1 MAKPS
6 LREIFF
12 DNDDISSSVG
22 SKHGIYSREF
32 SGSITQRMKKM
43 LSSRFFKFAKAAS
56 YLIAHIST
64 RVYGTAMLCFGILG
78 TIMHFLGFGAG
89 EDIANPIV
97 GIIFALLSIPFLLA
111 DKPLPIFLQDF
122 KPTDLLFFEFFC
134 MKRHTVLESERRFPI
149 SVAIIIGCV
158 PALFSA
164 LIPLWQ
170 MALIIGILVCVYIGI
185 ESPEFIFFTSL
196 FSLPFLRYIPSSDI
210 VLSLALTLAVISFLT
225 KALHGRRVLYIEQ
238 YDICLGAMLLFILI
252 SGIFVKGIESF
263 SSSVRMIIL
272 ACGYFLAGNIITNRR
287 LASLAANSIVISG
300 TIASLVSVVQLIA
313 VWARSS
319 SELIVEELSA
329 VLSRADGVAVVL
341 MAAVVFAVG
350 MAAEASLR
358 YRVAYILSAAACII
372 ALIISGEVFAL
383 TSLLLGIGAYAVI
396 KSNKLP
402 WLFMPLLLLAAVLF
416 LLLPSGVLDV
426 IFKYSPSVVSA
437 KELFTLWNGSMRA
450 FADNMLVGIGIG
462 KDSFAAEM
470 ANMGIFGHHDSSNLF
485 IELGLEAGM
494 FALICFMLMLFTR
507 LKHRAHQYLYVRNSQ
522 VAMLSN
528 LSGVCLFSLLAFG
541 MINYIWSEISAY
553 YLFWCIFGIGSATLR
568 VAKNDYDDRVVYYE
582 ETSDFDSSV
591 IDIEIG

>member
-22 SKHGIYSREF
+22 SKHGIFSREF
-32 SGSITQRMKKM
+32 SGSITQRMKRM
-43 LSSRFFKFAKAAS
+43 LSSRFFKFTKAAS

-78 TIMHFLGFGAG
+78 TLMHFLGFGTGDA
-89 EDIANPIV
+89 IANPIV
-97 GIIFALLSIPFLLA
+97 GIAFALLSIPFLLT

-122 KPTDLLFFEFFC
+122 KPTDFLFFEFFC

-158 PALFSA
+158 PALLSA

-170 MALIIGILVCVYIGI
+170 VALIIGIIICVYIGI
-185 ESPEFIFFTSL
+185 ESPEFIFLTSL
-196 FSLPFLRYIPSSDI
+196 FSLPFLRYILSSDL
-210 VLSLALTLAVISFLT
+210 VLSLALVLAVISFLIKT
-225 KALHGRRVLYIEQ
+225 LHGRRVLYIEQ
-238 YDICLGAMLLFILI
+238 YDICLGGMLLFILI
-252 SGIFVKGIESF
+252 SGIFIKGIESF
-263 SSSVRMIIL
+263 SGSVRMIVL

-300 TIASLVSVVQLIA
+300 AIASLVSIVQLIV
-313 VWARSS
+313 VWANSS
-319 SELIVEELSA
+319 AEITVESLSV
-329 VLSRADGVAVVL
+329 VLSRADGVAVFL
-341 MAAVVFAVG
+341 MAAIVFAVG
-350 MAAEASLR
+350 MSAEASLR
-358 YRVAYILSAAACII
+358 YRVLYILSAIVCVL
-372 ALIISGEVFAL
+372 ALIVSGEVFAL

-396 KSNKLP
+396 KYNKLP
-402 WLFMPLLLLAAVLF
+402 WLFIPLLLGVSVLF
-416 LLLPSGVLDV
+416 LLLPYGVLDF
-426 IFKYSPSVVSA
+426 IFNYSPSIVSA
-437 KELFTLWNGSMRA
+437 EELFTLWNASMKA
-450 FADNMLVGIGIG
+450 FAENMLVGIGIG
-462 KDSFAAEM
+462 KESFIAEM
-470 ANMGIFGHHDSSNLF
+470 AKLNIFGHPDSSNLF

-522 VAMLSN
+522 VALMSS
-528 LSGVCLFSLLAFG
+528 LSGVCLFSLIAFG
-541 MINYIWSEISAY
+541 MVNYIWSDSSAY

>member
-32 SGSITQRMKKM
+32 SGSITQRMKRM
-43 LSSRFFKFAKAAS
+43 LSSRFFKFTKAAS

-78 TIMHFLGFGAG
+78 TLMHFLGFGTGDA
-89 EDIANPIV
+89 IANPIV
-97 GIIFALLSIPFLLA
+97 GIVFALLSIPFLLT

-122 KPTDLLFFEFFC
+122 KPTDFLFFEFFC

-158 PALFSA
+158 PALLSA
-164 LIPLWQ
+164 LMPLWQ
-170 MALIIGILVCVYIGI
+170 VALIIGIIVCVYIGI

-196 FSLPFLRYIPSSDI
+196 FSLPFLRYIPSSDL
-210 VLSLALTLAVISFLT
+210 VLSLALVLAVISFLIKT
-225 KALHGRRVLYIEQ
+225 LHGRRVLYIEQ

-263 SSSVRMIIL
+263 SSSVRMIVL

-300 TIASLVSVVQLIA
+300 AIASLVSIVQLIV
-313 VWARSS
+313 VWANSS
-319 SELIVEELSA
+319 AEITVESLSV

-350 MAAEASLR
+350 MSAEASLR
-358 YRVAYILSAAACII
+358 YRVLYILSAIVCVL
-372 ALIISGEVFAL
+372 ALIVSGEVFAL

-396 KSNKLP
+396 KYNKLP
-402 WLFMPLLLLAAVLF
+402 WLFIPLLLGVSVLF
-416 LLLPSGVLDV
+416 LLLPYGVLDF
-426 IFKYSPSVVSA
+426 IFNYSPSIVSA
-437 KELFTLWNGSMRA
+437 EELFALWNASMKA
-450 FADNMLVGIGIG
+450 FAENMLVGIGIG
-462 KDSFAAEM
+462 KESFIAEM
-470 ANMGIFGHHDSSNLF
+470 AKLNIFGHPDSSNLF

-522 VAMLSN
+522 VALMSS
-528 LSGVCLFSLLAFG
+528 LSGVCLFSLIAFG
-541 MINYIWSEISAY
+541 MVNYIWSDISAY

>member
-32 SGSITQRMKKM
+32 SGSITQRMKRM
-43 LSSRFFKFAKAAS
+43 LSSRFFKFTKAAS

-78 TIMHFLGFGAG
+78 TLMHFLGFGTGDA
-89 EDIANPIV
+89 IANPIV
-97 GIIFALLSIPFLLA
+97 GIVFALLSIPFLLT

-122 KPTDLLFFEFFC
+122 KPTDFLFFEFFC

-158 PALFSA
+158 PALLSA
-164 LIPLWQ
+164 LMPLWQ
-170 MALIIGILVCVYIGI
+170 VALIIGIIICVYIGI
-185 ESPEFIFFTSL
+185 ESPEFIFLTSL
-196 FSLPFLRYIPSSDI
+196 FSLPFLRYIPSSDL
-210 VLSLALTLAVISFLT
+210 VLSLALVLAVISFLIKT
-225 KALHGRRVLYIEQ
+225 LHGRRVLYIEQ
-238 YDICLGAMLLFILI
+238 YDICLGGMLLFILI
-252 SGIFVKGIESF
+252 SGIFIKGIESF
-263 SSSVRMIIL
+263 SGSVRMIVL

-300 TIASLVSVVQLIA
+300 AIASLVSIVQLIV
-313 VWARSS
+313 VWANSS
-319 SELIVEELSA
+319 AEITVESLSV
-329 VLSRADGVAVVL
+329 VLSRADGVAVFL
-341 MAAVVFAVG
+341 MAAIVFAVG
-350 MAAEASLR
+350 MSAEASLR
-358 YRVAYILSAAACII
+358 YRVLYILSAIVCVL
-372 ALIISGEVFAL
+372 ALIVSGEVFAL

-396 KSNKLP
+396 KYNKLP
-402 WLFMPLLLLAAVLF
+402 WLFIPLLLGVSVLF
-416 LLLPSGVLDV
+416 LLLPYGVLDF
-426 IFKYSPSVVSA
+426 IFNYSPSIVSA
-437 KELFTLWNGSMRA
+437 EELFTLWNASMKA
-450 FADNMLVGIGIG
+450 FAENMLVGIGIG
-462 KDSFAAEM
+462 KESFIAEM
-470 ANMGIFGHHDSSNLF
+470 AKLNIFGHPDSSNLF

-522 VAMLSN
+522 VALMSS
-528 LSGVCLFSLLAFG
+528 LSGVCLFSLIAFG
-541 MINYIWSEISAY
+541 MVNYIWSDSSAY

>member
-22 SKHGIYSREF
+22 SKHGIFSREF
-32 SGSITQRMKKM
+32 SGSITQRMKRM
-43 LSSRFFKFAKAAS
+43 LSSRFFKFTKAAS

-78 TIMHFLGFGAG
+78 TLMHFLGFGTGDA
-89 EDIANPIV
+89 IANPIV
-97 GIIFALLSIPFLLA
+97 GIVFALLSIPFLLT

-122 KPTDLLFFEFFC
+122 KPTDFLFFEFFC

-158 PALFSA
+158 PALLSA

-170 MALIIGILVCVYIGI
+170 VALIIGIIICVYIGI
-185 ESPEFIFFTSL
+185 ESPEFIFLTSL
-196 FSLPFLRYIPSSDI
+196 FSLPFLRYIPSSDL
-210 VLSLALTLAVISFLT
+210 VLSLALVLAVISFLIKT
-225 KALHGRRVLYIEQ
+225 LHGRRVLYIEQ
-238 YDICLGAMLLFILI
+238 YDICLGGMLLFILI
-252 SGIFVKGIESF
+252 SGIFIKGIESF
-263 SSSVRMIIL
+263 SGSVRMIVL

-300 TIASLVSVVQLIA
+300 AIASLVSIVQLIV
-313 VWARSS
+313 VWANSS
-319 SELIVEELSA
+319 GEITVESLSV
-329 VLSRADGVAVVL
+329 VLSRADGVAVFL
-341 MAAVVFAVG
+341 MAAIVFAVG
-350 MAAEASLR
+350 MSAEASLR
-358 YRVAYILSAAACII
+358 YRVLYILSAIVCVL
-372 ALIISGEVFAL
+372 ALIVSGEVFAL

-396 KSNKLP
+396 KYNKLP
-402 WLFMPLLLLAAVLF
+402 WLFIPLLLGVSVLF
-416 LLLPSGVLDV
+416 LLLPYGVLDF
-426 IFKYSPSVVSA
+426 IFNYSPSIVSA
-437 KELFTLWNGSMRA
+437 EELFALWNASMKA
-450 FADNMLVGIGIG
+450 FAENMLVGIGIG
-462 KDSFAAEM
+462 KESFIAEM
-470 ANMGIFGHHDSSNLF
+470 AKLNIFGHPDSSNLF

-522 VAMLSN
+522 VALMSS
-528 LSGVCLFSLLAFG
+528 LSGVCLFSLIAFG
-541 MINYIWSEISAY
+541 MVNYIWSDISAY

>member
-32 SGSITQRMKKM
+32 SGSITQRMKRM
-43 LSSRFFKFAKAAS
+43 LSSRFFKFTKAAS

-78 TIMHFLGFGAG
+78 TLMHFLGFGTGDA
-89 EDIANPIV
+89 IANPIV
-97 GIIFALLSIPFLLA
+97 GIVFALLSIPFLLT

-122 KPTDLLFFEFFC
+122 KPTDFLFFEFFC

-158 PALFSA
+158 PALLSA
-164 LIPLWQ
+164 LMPLWQ
-170 MALIIGILVCVYIGI
+170 VALIIGIIICVYIGI
-185 ESPEFIFFTSL
+185 ESPEFIFLTSL
-196 FSLPFLRYIPSSDI
+196 FSLPFLRYIPSSDL
-210 VLSLALTLAVISFLT
+210 VLSLALVLAVISFLIKT
-225 KALHGRRVLYIEQ
+225 LHGRRVLYIEQ
-238 YDICLGAMLLFILI
+238 YDICLGGMLLFILI
-252 SGIFVKGIESF
+252 SGIFIKGIESF
-263 SSSVRMIIL
+263 SGSVRMIVL

-300 TIASLVSVVQLIA
+300 AIASLVSIVQLIV
-313 VWARSS
+313 VWANSS
-319 SELIVEELSA
+319 AEITVESLSV
-329 VLSRADGVAVVL
+329 VLSRADGVAVFL
-341 MAAVVFAVG
+341 MAAIVFAVG
-350 MAAEASLR
+350 MSAEASLR
-358 YRVAYILSAAACII
+358 YRVLYILSAIVCVL
-372 ALIISGEVFAL
+372 ALIVSGEVFAL

-396 KSNKLP
+396 KYNKLP
-402 WLFMPLLLLAAVLF
+402 WLFIPLLLGVSVLF

-437 KELFTLWNGSMRA
+437 KELFTLWNASMKA
-450 FADNMLVGIGIG
+450 FAENMLVGIGIG
-462 KDSFAAEM
+462 KESFIAEM
-470 ANMGIFGHHDSSNLF
+470 AKLNIFGHPDSSNLF

-522 VAMLSN
+522 VALMSS
-528 LSGVCLFSLLAFG
+528 LSGVCLFSLIAFG
-541 MINYIWSEISAY
+541 MVNYIWSDISAY

-568 VAKNDYDDRVVYYE
+568 VAKNDYDDRVIYYE